1 MDLEESL
8 EIISDVITQ
17 KFEDRSYFTYI
28 TTNILNEKP
37 ITYKD
42 WMSKLKISSINDN
55 IQIDKEK
62 RRKSA
67 KNTLKNLFN

>member
-28 TTNILNEKP
+28 ITNILNEKP

-55 IQIDKEK
+55 VQVDKEK

>member
-28 TTNILNEKP
+28 ITNILNEKP

-42 WMSKLKISSINDN
+42 WMSKLKTSSINDN
-55 IQIDKEK
+55 IEIDKEK

-67 KNTLKNLFN
+67 KNALENLFK

>member
-28 TTNILNEKP
+28 ITNILNEKP

-42 WMSKLKISSINDN
+42 WISKLKISSINDN

>member
-28 TTNILNEKP
+28 ITNILNEKP

>member
-8 EIISDVITQ
+8 EIISDVIIQ

-28 TTNILNEKP
+28 ITNILNEKP
-37 ITYKD
+37 VTYKD
-42 WMSKLKISSINDN
+42 WMAKLKTSSINDN
-55 IQIDKEK
+55 IEIDKEK

-67 KNTLKNLFN
+67 KNALENLFK